1 MTEKLMIEQK
11 DDLLLQ
17 SSIMYALLA
26 ELHNDRFVTSDYFEK
41 MNFSEPWFKT
51 RLQKNGVGNKGFVMI
66 ALYSLLVLPK
76 EVLPKEVIPN
86 TDPTEYENIREFV
99 KEHARNITSTYKSD
113 IPNVDFIRHIRNA
126 VAHAN
131 VALGPNDV
139 IIFSDK
145 NPRNSI
151 EEFKCELPIDKL
163 IDLLPKLQSI
173 IFKYINSKYT

>member
-76 EVLPKEVIPN
+76 EVILNI
-86 TDPTEYENIREFV
+86 DPTEYENIREFV
-99 KEHARNITSTYKSD
+99 KKHARNITSTYKSD
-113 IPNVDFIRHIRNA
+113 IQNVDFIRHIRNA

-145 NPRNSI
+145 NPRNSNSI

>member
-76 EVLPKEVIPN
+76 EVILNI
-86 TDPTEYENIREFV
+86 DPTEYENIREFV
-99 KEHARNITSTYKSD
+99 KKHARNITSTYESD

-145 NPRNSI
+145 NPRNSNSI

>member
-76 EVLPKEVIPN
+76 EVIPN
-86 TDPTEYENIREFV
+86 TDENIREFV